1 MEHIDWGLYGV
12 AFSILVFTIRTIFKG
27 PKEISAES
35 DRRLLLLE
43 ANYSTL
49 ALRVEGTHGRHEEAL
64 ENLTNAVER
73 LTGRLDRWMENG
85 NGGSGRRTQAK

>member
-1 MEHIDWGLYGV
+1 MEHIDWGLY
-12 AFSILVFTIRTIFKG
+12 ALTFSILVYTAKTIFKG

-43 ANYSTL
+43 TNYAGL

-64 ENLTNAVER
+64 ENLTKAVER
-73 LTGRLDRWMENG
+73 LTGRIDRWMEAG
-85 NGGSGRRTQAK
+85 NGGSGRRSTVK